1 MWFSGLPLLRLAIAL
16 RMFRDIASRK
26 NSQTALTFPAEI
38 PPACSL
44 ISSFG
49 LKGRPL
55 YFGRSWTILSS
66 GRETPAER
74 NVGNEESRSVSEE
87 GTYADPQLIRD
98 IDWRTLGT
106 LLMMLCV
113 LEGFKRENVLEPV
126 VRLASRM
133 KRMTT
138 LSLFLVFGVFF
149 TSMFVTND
157 VSLIIFVP
165 LTILLFRSG
174 QKEKYILP
182 VISMENIAA
191 IRGSLLTPFGSPQ
204 NLFLYGQADVSAGHF
219 MLHMLPLCASS
230 ALLLVG
236 FIFFLYRKDPREEIS
251 AAGREDPRQ
260 ASGRGRRI
268 LYLSLF
274 VLIIAV
280 IVTRTS
286 LWPYAVAVVL
296 AAIAAA
302 DRKLLLRVDYVLIV
316 TFFCFFV
323 FSSSIAANPH
333 IAGVLR
339 QAVAGYEYWW
349 AIGLSQIISNVPASI
364 VLYPFS
370 ENFAGLIYGA
380 DTAGLCSLIGS
391 LASVINYR
399 IYVREYPGRGG
410 EFIKVFTLVSWAFF
424 LIVVIPGFLLSRW
437 KFF

>member
-1 MWFSGLPLLRLAIAL
+1 
-16 RMFRDIASRK
+16 
-26 NSQTALTFPAEI
+26 
-38 PPACSL
+38 
-44 ISSFG
+44 
-49 LKGRPL
+49 
-55 YFGRSWTILSS
+55 
-66 GRETPAER
+66 
-74 NVGNEESRSVSEE
+74 
-87 GTYADPQLIRD
+87 
-98 IDWRTLGT
+98 
-106 LLMMLCV
+106 
-113 LEGFKRENVLEPV
+113 
-126 VRLASRM
+126 
-133 KRMTT
+133 
-138 LSLFLVFGVFF
+138 
-149 TSMFVTND
+149 
-157 VSLIIFVP
+157 
-165 LTILLFRSG
+165 
-174 QKEKYILP
+174 
-182 VISMENIAA
+182 MENIAA